1 MHNPNDVSHT
11 FVHGFGSLASFIAS
25 DEDHSTAIYKRFD
38 DLAARNLLYYQS
50 ELAELAALQQQ
61 YDLEDARN
69 SEDEKTALD
78 VREHSQDWSTFQ
90 GDCIAQS
97 LISAQQSTSS
107 SSSVDDRWQKR
118 YKLAMDI
125 REVLKAYREAKLQE
139 NAILALHQPTKQTL
153 TAFANHYHGRSG
165 SGTAHPMLT
174 GASASLYPLDLTSSQ
189 IPATDLVSLGP
200 HQEPDL
206 LTTSFKRYLS
216 CLFRTKQPPALPQ
229 YNELPRITH
238 PVRAQM
244 RQYSSR
250 SLSFTTSFITTLL
263 AAILLFVPIYV
274 LYNVSREKPG
284 LVMGLIALFTIL
296 FALAIAFTTNARRA
310 EIFGACA
317 AYAAVLVV
325 FVSGDFAASSG

>member
-1 MHNPNDVSHT
+1 MQKPNDVSHI
-11 FVHGFGSLASFIAS
+11 FVHGFGALASFIAS
-25 DEDHSTAIYKRFD
+25 DEDHSTAIYKRFA

-61 YDLEDARN
+61 YDIEDA
-69 SEDEKTALD
+69 EDLEVEKTALD
-78 VREHSQDWSTFQ
+78 VREHSQDWLAFQ
-90 GDCIAQS
+90 SEGTCQSQHPAQS
-97 LISAQQSTSS
+97 SNSS
-107 SSSVDDRWQKR
+107 SSSGDERWKKR
-118 YKLAMDI
+118 YKLAMCI
-125 REVLKAYREAKLQE
+125 REVLKAYREAQLQE
-139 NAILALHQPTKQTL
+139 NAILALAQPSKQTL
-153 TAFANHYHGRSG
+153 NAFANHYHGHSG

-174 GASASLYPLDLTSSQ
+174 GASASMYPLDLKSSQ
-189 IPATDLVSLGP
+189 VPSTDLVSLGP
-200 HQEPDL
+200 RQEPDL
-206 LTTSFKRYLS
+206 LTYLFKRYIS
-216 CLFRTKQPPALPQ
+216 CLFRTKTPPVLPQ
-229 YNELPRITH
+229 YNDLPRITH

-274 LYNVSREKPG
+274 LYNIPREKPG
-284 LVMGLIALFTIL
+284 QIMGFIAFFTVL

-325 FVSGDFAASSG
+325 FVSGDFAAAGG